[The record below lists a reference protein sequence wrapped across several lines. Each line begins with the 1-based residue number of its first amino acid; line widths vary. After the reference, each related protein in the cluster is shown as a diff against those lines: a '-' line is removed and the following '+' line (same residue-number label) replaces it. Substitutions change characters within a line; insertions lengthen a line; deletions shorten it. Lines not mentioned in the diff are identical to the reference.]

1 MEEMTLTYH
10 EGTDGMLYPDLEI
23 PEAVA
28 SMADLGRF
36 AIRAAEYLKENH
48 KDRYRTLVRSGK
60 LAGKMQE
67 VDEEAERMMEL
78 LEADY
83 LKDNL
88 PKDPGSTMEMWQ
100 LREQARMLAE
110 EVVMADIVMK
120 FH

>member
-10 EGTDGMLYPDLEI
+10 EGTDGIFYPDLEM
-23 PEAVA
+23 PETEA
-28 SMADLGRF
+28 SMTSLGRF
-36 AIRAAEYLKENH
+36 AIRAAEYLRENH
-48 KDRYRTLVRSGK
+48 KDRYRTLVRFGN

-67 VDEEAERMMEL
+67 VEEEADRMIEL

-83 LKDNL
+83 LKNNP
-88 PKDPGSTMEMWQ
+88 PKDPGSMMEMWH

>member
-1 MEEMTLTYH
+1 MEEMALTYH
-10 EGTDGMLYPDLEI
+10 EGTDGMLYPDLEM
-23 PEAVA
+23 PEAEA
-28 SMADLGRF
+28 SMTGLGRF
-36 AIRAAEYLKENH
+36 AIRAAEYLEENY

-60 LAGKMQE
+60 MQE
-67 VDEEAERMMEL
+67 VEEEAGRMMGI

-83 LKDNL
+83 LKNNP
-88 PKDPGSTMEMWQ
+88 PKEPGSTMEMWQ